1 MPNIFG
7 VLAGTV
13 GLENTA
19 TSCQDYCIWIF
30 GLNIGST
37 FHACNPNIQFG
48 QEY

>member
-13 GLENTA
+13 GLENMA

-37 FHACNPNIQFG
+37 YQVCNPNTHVG
-48 QEY
+48 AET